1 MVACHALPSY
11 LPHKYCSTTIA
22 IYSNKRI
29 IMMMMIPLWIYFQS
43 CQLIRL
49 RVQIPL
55 CDNLLFNIFNEGRT
69 VGYIDNEEEDEDET
83 CADCEKGGRDQ
94 RVAFPSGLS
103 DPTHSLFSLHPSTS
117 WLIEI
122 ESLYCRTKIIELA
135 DISSIQFCSAQ
146 LLSLTWLIR
155 ATWIRN

>member
-103 DPTHSLFSLHPSTS
+103 DPTHSLFLPLSLH
-117 WLIEI
+117 L
-122 ESLYCRTKIIELA
+122 LA
-135 DISSIQFCSAQ
+135 NWNWITLLPDEDNRIGWYQFNSVLFCPT
-146 LLSLTWLIR
+146 SLTHLV
-155 ATWIRN
+155 NQGYVNS